1 MNAGNWDAAS
11 IFKILDAPRTHNFGS
26 NLTILQIDEELKV
39 VIGYTEN
46 ASVFLGCQQFGDIE
60 GFVSGRARLD
70 ASQEIDLK
78 ERGLIQ
84 PALALSF
91 LVNSEDELNAISTI
105 FAGLYDLN
113 KSSAGT
119 EKATQAAQGFK
130 DYFSNLPKLGMTSEV
145 EVGIFGEL
153 TIIEASKR
161 KEELIRG
168 WHSTPDATY
177 DFSFGGKRLEVKT
190 STRPTRLVWLRSTQT
205 IQTPDTNLSYLSV
218 YAPIDDAGINLKEL
232 VAKVRES
239 VSASSQ
245 VLLEEKLAFY
255 DLSLCRKRFDLDA
268 ALKNLRFISSSDIP
282 VPDNSDRRIIE
293 MRWKCSFELLPADGD
308 ASFWT

>member
-1 MNAGNWDAAS
+1 MNGGKWDAAS
-11 IFKILDAPRTHNFGS
+11 IFRILDAPRIHNFGS
-26 NLTILQIDEELKV
+26 DLTILQIDHELKV

-46 ASVFLGCQQFGDIE
+46 ASVFFGCQQFGNIE

-70 ASQEIDLK
+70 VSQEIDLK

-91 LVNSEDELNAISTI
+91 LVNSEEELNAISTI

-130 DYFSNLPKLGMTSEV
+130 DYFSNLPRLGMTSEV
-145 EVGIFGEL
+145 EIGLFGEL
-153 TIIEASKR
+153 VIIEASKR

-168 WHSTPDATY
+168 WHSTPDATF

-205 IQTPDTNLSYLSV
+205 IQTSDPNLSYLSV
-218 YAPIDDAGINLKEL
+218 YAPIDDAGLTLKEL
-232 VAKVRES
+232 VARICAS
-239 VSASSQ
+239 VSTSTRT
-245 VLLEEKLAFY
+245 LLEEKLSYY
-255 DLSLCRKRFDLDA
+255 DLNICEKRFDLNA
-268 ALKNLRFISSSDIP
+268 ALESLRFISSSDIP

-293 MRWKCSFELLPADGD
+293 LRWKCSFELLPANGD
-308 ASFWT
+308 VNFWL